1 MSIFWNDMWCLDK
14 KDDCIS
20 MDIFFIFVWII
31 KDSNKVICKW
41 FFVCVFLV
49 GVGRGGGVFKVCLNE
64 NEKDI
69 DLF

>member
-1 MSIFWNDMWCLDK
+1 MICGVWIE

-49 GVGRGGGVFKVCLNE
+49 GVGKGGGGVRCV
-64 NEKDI
+64 
-69 DLF
+69 